1 MAEMPE
7 LVELHHQVTA
17 RGIRVVAVS
26 IDLADPVQ
34 VKTAEEL
41 GAFVERRE
49 LDLPVVAF
57 QGDLE
62 SLRQR
67 LKLPEGPPCTLVFD
81 REAHEVGRIEGPAE
95 GEELQQLISKALAR

>member
-1 MAEMPE
+1 MPE
-7 LVELHHQVTA
+7 LVELHEKVEP

-26 IDLADPVQ
+26 IDLADPDQ

-41 GAFVERRE
+41 GAFLERTE

-57 QGDLE
+57 RGDLA
-62 SLRQR
+62 SLTRR
-67 LKLPEGPPCTLVFD
+67 LKLPAGPPCTLVFD

-95 GEELQQLISKALAR
+95 SHEFQELIAKALAR